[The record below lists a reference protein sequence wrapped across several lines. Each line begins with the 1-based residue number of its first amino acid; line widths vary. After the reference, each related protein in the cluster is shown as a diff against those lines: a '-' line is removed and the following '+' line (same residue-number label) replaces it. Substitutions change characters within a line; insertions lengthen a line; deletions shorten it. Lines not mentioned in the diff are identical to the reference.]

1 MNVAKR
7 STDPLF
13 ALMRAVTRGLIFD
26 ARKVSKLVNVQ
37 CPQCR
42 NTFDSSLSHSAV
54 PARLGALGQ
63 MHSASQKTYG
73 LDDMDFARWKR
84 YEFPGAELSTG
95 RFSHTLKHSIRDFGC
110 VRR

>member
-73 LDDMDFARWKR
+73 LDDTDLVLQ
-84 YEFPGAELSTG
+84 ETNGNPGIQWMPRS
-95 RFSHTLKHSIRDFGC
+95 
-110 VRR
+110 RRNLLAVTAF